1 MELLTPSYGL
11 IFWTVC
17 SLLGLVTLVDVLIK
31 RFKGRNEKL
40 AWILVV
46 LFVPFLGAIFYL
58 VFGRKNRIK
67 LNQY

>member
-17 SLLGLVTLVDVLIK
+17 ILLGLVTLVDVLIR
-31 RFKGRNEKL
+31 RFKGRSEKL
-40 AWILVV
+40 AWIVVV
-46 LFVPFLGAIFYL
+46 LLVPFLGAILYF
-58 VFGRKNRIK
+58 VIGRKNRIK